1 VNARAVAAISLLLV
15 AIFTAVAV
23 SVVNAKQPLD
33 DAVTVSFNR
42 VLVAKL
48 TRLGAAGN
56 ALGCT
61 KFRVSYYYC
70 SGFVRPPGLLYGQR
84 IYYTLTLAGDGCWKA
99 ARAAPFPPPVGVG
112 PLTGCSKY

>member
-1 VNARAVAAISLLLV
+1 MDARG
-15 AIFTAVAV
+15 
-23 SVVNAKQPLD
+23 PLD

-61 KFRVSYYYC
+61 KFRVSYYRC

-84 IYYTLTLAGDGCWKA
+84 IYYTLTLTGDACWTA
-99 ARAAPFPPPVGVG
+99 ARTTPFPPPVGVG
-112 PLTGCSKY
+112 PLRGCAVY